1 MRSSGFPPFRRQRP
15 RPFARRPRLVDLAG
29 ALGAILLLALAGAEV
44 KRRFLPP
51 TVITGFGEAVDGD
64 SLKVG
69 GEMVRLKGV
78 DAPEFNQSCADAAGR
93 AYDCGAESRR
103 WLQGR
108 LRRGSVRCEID
119 GRDRYGRPLGWC
131 VVAEES
137 LNAAIV
143 RAGLAVD
150 YGGHAAEEREA
161 RRLRAGLWAGSF
173 TPPAEWRASH
183 SRDGATP
190 RAN

>member
-1 MRSSGFPPFRRQRP
+1 M
-15 RPFARRPRLVDLAG
+15 
-29 ALGAILLLALAGAEV
+29 

-78 DAPEFNQSCADAAGR
+78 DAPEFNQSCQDAAGR
-93 AYDCGAESRR
+93 AYDCGAEARR
-103 WLQGR
+103 WLQAR

-161 RRLRAGLWAGSF
+161 RRLRAGCGPAASRRPRSGALHIRA
-173 TPPAEWRASH
+173 TAQRRVRTDTLPPAKAL
-183 SRDGATP
+183 
-190 RAN
+190 